1 MNDKEEEKIV
11 QHLKQDWQHI
21 DDLGKG
27 SLSQLDME
35 KQLVLFQQKKKK
47 AFYIESTLFLLTAV
61 VILTVVIVSLFEAP
75 LFFLYFQIVA
85 TLIAPFAVYFTYKK
99 VNKKGMFDYDKS

>member
-21 DDLGKG
+21 DDLGKE
-27 SLSQLDME
+27 SLSQIDME

-47 AFYIESTLFLLTAV
+47 AFYRESALFLLTAI

-85 TLIAPFAVYFTYKK
+85 TLIAPFGVYFTYKK
-99 VNKKGMFDYDKS
+99 VNKEGVVTHDKS